1 MWWISNKNI
10 KQKKNPGFNYTVG
23 SALKRN
29 GVGHIT
35 LDREFAVATGDG
47 DLLVGFTQT

>member
-35 LDREFAVATGDG
+35 LDREFGVATGDG